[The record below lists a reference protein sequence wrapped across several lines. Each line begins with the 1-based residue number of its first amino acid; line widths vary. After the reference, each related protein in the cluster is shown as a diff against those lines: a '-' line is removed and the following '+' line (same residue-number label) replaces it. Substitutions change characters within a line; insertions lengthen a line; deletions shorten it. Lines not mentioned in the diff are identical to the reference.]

1 MTSFFIIEQSYA
13 SEVLRSRFRE
23 LMFGRMFGVSGQ
35 KGCDVADHLENNTK
49 PRTIRC
55 TSNFWS
61 ASGLAGAVSHLLK
74 GLTKRGPGSEQSAF
88 DGADRR
94 SNDLCD
100 IAVVESLE
108 ISKNQNRSSL

>member
-1 MTSFFIIEQSYA
+1 
-13 SEVLRSRFRE
+13 
-23 LMFGRMFGVSGQ
+23 MFGVSGQ
-35 KGCDVADHLENNTK
+35 KGLDVADHLENNTK

-61 ASGLAGAVSHLLK
+61 APGFAGAISHLLK

-100 IAVVESLE
+100 IAVVESL
-108 ISKNQNRSSL
+108 